1 MSAAPP
7 SNAPSLPD
15 TTPIPTGGIRRR
27 DGRWFA
33 SITQDPVLRRLVLAT
48 LVSTL
53 GRGVF
58 LTLTVLYFT
67 LIVELPA
74 MEVALLLTISSAI
87 GVGTSYLGGH
97 LADRFSAR
105 RLAVWLTLIEAVAL
119 ACYPLATSFPVALAV
134 ACVVTATAS
143 AAHSTRGAI
152 IARAFTG
159 QGRVGARAVLRTVT
173 NIGISLGSAAGGIAL
188 LLATPT
194 AYRSVMVIAAVLTG
208 ASAFVLARLPKSV
221 DAPQHDPT
229 SDVPR
234 PERGRSPFRNP
245 TYLALTVLS
254 GVFGMQFGVAEV
266 GLPLWIVHDTRAPS
280 AVYSVLLILNT
291 ILVIA
296 FQVRLSRGTHDV
308 AHAGKISVLAGI
320 LMVVACGLYAG
331 SADVA
336 IGVAIA
342 LLVLAMVV
350 HSFAEIL
357 SSASN
362 WGLSFELA
370 DQSRAG
376 AYQGVFAMGYSLGAM
391 AAPLVISATVLTH
404 GTMGWMVLGA
414 VFLLSALGINLLAR
428 HHLTTAPRASA
439 P

>member
-1 MSAAPP
+1 MSAPP
-7 SNAPSLPD
+7 PIDSPSLPD
-15 TTPIPTGGIRRR
+15 TTPIPAQADTSSRGGR
-27 DGRWFA
+27 FA
-33 SITQDPVLRRLVLAT
+33 SITQDPVLSRLVLAT
-48 LVSTL
+48 FIATL

-67 LIVELPA
+67 LIVGLPA
-74 MEVALLLTISSAI
+74 IQVALLLTISSAI

-105 RLAVWLTLIEAVAL
+105 RLIVWLVLIEAVAL
-119 ACYPLATSFPVALAV
+119 ACYPLAGSFSVALVV
-134 ACVVTATAS
+134 ACVVTATERAANS
-143 AAHSTRGAI
+143 ARGAI

-159 QGRVGARAVLRTVT
+159 QQRVGARAILRTVT
-173 NIGISLGSAAGGIAL
+173 NIGISLGSAAGGVAL
-188 LLATPT
+188 LLETPE
-194 AYRSVMVIAAVLTG
+194 AYRIVMVVAAVLTG
-208 ASAFVLARLPKSV
+208 ASAFLLARLPDDV
-221 DAPQHDPT
+221 DAPKHDPA

-234 PERGRSPFRNP
+234 PVRGRSPFRNP
-245 TYLALTVLS
+245 TYLALTTLS
-254 GVFGMQFGVAEV
+254 GIFGMQFGVAEV
-266 GLPLWIVHDTRAPS
+266 GLPLWIVHDTSAPN
-280 AVYSVLLILNT
+280 AVYSILLILNT
-291 ILVIA
+291 VLVIA
-296 FQVRLSRGTHDV
+296 FQVRLSRGTHDI
-308 AHAGKISVLAGI
+308 AYAGRISVLAGI
-320 LMVVACGLYAG
+320 LMAVACGLYAG

-342 LLVLAMVV
+342 LLVIAMVV

-391 AAPLVISATVLTH
+391 ASPLVISATVLAH
-404 GTMGWMVLGA
+404 GTLGWVILAGI
-414 VFLLSALGINLLAR
+414 FLLSAIGINLIAR
-428 HHLTTAPRASA
+428 HFLRTVTPVSA